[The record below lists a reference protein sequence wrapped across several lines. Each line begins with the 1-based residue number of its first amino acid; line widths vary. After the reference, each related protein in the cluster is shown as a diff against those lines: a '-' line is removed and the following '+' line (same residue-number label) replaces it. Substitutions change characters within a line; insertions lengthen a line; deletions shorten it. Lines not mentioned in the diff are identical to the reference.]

1 MYLIRAS
8 SIFIAL
14 ILTINSV
21 QGKPS
26 QSISSNNAKEYI
38 RHLLN
43 LIGIE
48 NEYARFLS
56 YMKIY
61 PPSDNVKMRA
71 LYDEFF
77 STDAYISDVVQV
89 YAKYYTLDEI
99 VELIKFY
106 SSPLGKKT
114 IQMNNDLNKQME
126 DLMLTKISDYIFT
139 SAEHGLNI
147 SFPWRAK
154 K

>member
-1 MYLIRAS
+1 MHLIRSS
-8 SIFIAL
+8 SILIAL
-14 ILTINSV
+14 ILTINIV
-21 QGKPS
+21 QGKPT
-26 QSISSNNAKEYI
+26 QAISSSNAKEYI
-38 RHLLN
+38 RHLLH
-43 LIGIE
+43 LTGIE

-61 PPSDNVKMRA
+61 PPSDNIKMRA
-71 LYDEFF
+71 LYDELF
-77 STDAYISDVVQV
+77 STSAYITDVIQV

-139 SAEHGLNI
+139 SAEHGVNI
-147 SFPWRAK
+147 SLP
-154 K
+154 